1 MPVERFSAKDG
12 SPSAPLIP
20 PFAGSACDTH
30 QRDVARTNLGIT
42 RLVAQHQGGGDID
55 SQPAELTVGSLNT
68 DVLSQGGQGSTQLAP
83 EDPVPGV
90 DVAADLLPL
99 LQAPDQLMADRIEGD
114 LCDSCVRRITVRVDC
129 AEGAQ

>member
-1 MPVERFSAKDG
+1 MPPERFSAQDG

-42 RLVAQHQGGGDID
+42 RLIAQHQGGGDID

-68 DVLSQGGQGSTQLAP
+68 DVLSQGGQGRAQLAP
-83 EDPVPGV
+83 KGPVPGV
-90 DVAADLLPL
+90 DVAADPLPL
-99 LQAPDQLMADRIEGD
+99 LQAPGQLVADRVEGD
-114 LCDSCVRRITVRVDC
+114 LCDSCVRRITVRVDY
-129 AEGAQ
+129 AESAQ